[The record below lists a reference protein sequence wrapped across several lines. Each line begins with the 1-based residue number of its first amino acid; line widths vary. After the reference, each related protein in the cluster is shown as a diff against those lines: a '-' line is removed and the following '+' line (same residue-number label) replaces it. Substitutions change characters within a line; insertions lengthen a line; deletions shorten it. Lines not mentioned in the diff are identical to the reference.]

1 MSTAQSK
8 PELNFEELTSGVK
21 NQLTDE
27 EKKSNL
33 GKMASYIDSTL
44 KSGLSIMKVFE
55 SVMALNKMKSHV
67 GRVESLLDKLI
78 KTTNSTDDIIKEAQ
92 DFHSKNCTGVMD
104 NFDFGPHI
112 ELTRLDMPNDIDDG
126 ENIKTQILNVLKD
139 QQRQASDKLIV
150 KMAKANGVAATIQLM
165 KLYYAWKTISAA
177 SNVIEDKNKFTLINK
192 NLQRM
197 ESMVMELVEICETQ
211 PEDKSIDRRMT
222 KINTLFT
229 STISK
234 ISDVTV
240 EINGHIQRLEL
251 TADYAAVDVVSNSVT
266 ALSQGF
272 QLWSA
277 FEELSSPTK
286 WLGIL
291 NVAMNGVFGVANAA
305 VFLISQDKLKEL
317 RKDLREAVYLRETLD
332 DLRQQAEDAIMNL

>member
-8 PELNFEELTSGVK
+8 PELNSEQLSALL

-27 EKKSNL
+27 EKKGNM
-33 GKMASYIDSTL
+33 GKIASYIDSAL
-44 KSGLSIMKVFE
+44 KSGLSIMKVVD
-55 SVMALNKMKSHV
+55 SVLALNKMKSHV
-67 GRVESLLDKLI
+67 GRVESLLEKLI
-78 KTTNSTDDIIKEAQ
+78 KTTNCREDIIKEAQ
-92 DFHSKNCTGVMD
+92 EFHTKNCTGVMD

-112 ELTRLDMPNDIDDG
+112 ELTRLDMPNDIDEG

-139 QQRQASDKLIV
+139 QQRQASDNLIL
-150 KMAKANGVAATIQLM
+150 KMTKVNCVAATIQLM
-165 KLYYAWKTISAA
+165 KIYMAWKTISAA
-177 SNVIEDKNKFTLINK
+177 SNVIKDKNKFTLINK

-234 ISDVTV
+234 ISDVEV
-240 EINGHIQRLEL
+240 KINGHIQRLEL

-272 QLWSA
+272 QVWSA
-277 FEELSSPTK
+277 FGELSSPTK
-286 WLGIL
+286 WLGIF
-291 NVAMNGVFGVANAA
+291 NVAMHGVFGLANAA

-332 DLRQQAEDAIMNL
+332 DLRQQAEDAIM